1 MIVTPENKQLLNE
14 ITTEIISK
22 HPLMA
27 KKYRKDV
34 ENLGKYY
41 HDIHSEY
48 HKGLYVFGI
57 YQTLFVENPEKEVT
71 EEEYNYL
78 VKQLDKKEPCFIRMI
93 TQSIFSESILSFRRI
108 TDEDDQAISI
118 PNLHRKLKYIITV
131 SQTPEANNFMCEL
144 EKINKQLKCEVNK
157 TIKNYADLRIAHLDK
172 RWETKMSNKSVTEL
186 KKGIFLIKDYLNTFK
201 RYYTGSTYCYF
212 SEQPDACV
220 NDQAK
225 RGTER
230 LFHLIYGNKKYNML
244 KNKLKDFREEIESYE
259 IPSHTKEV
267 MKNKILEIL
276 FETKSM

>member
-22 HPLMA
+22 HPRMA
-27 KKYRKDV
+27 KKYRKDL

-41 HDIHSEY
+41 HDIHLEY

-57 YQTLFVENPEKEVT
+57 YQTLVVENPDKRVT
-71 EEEYNYL
+71 EEELNYL
-78 VKQLDKKEPCFIRMI
+78 VEELDKNQPYFIRI
-93 TQSIFSESILSFRRI
+93 VTQSVFSESILSFRRV
-108 TDEDDQAISI
+108 TDEHDQAISI
-118 PNLHRKLKYIITV
+118 PNLHRKLKHIITA
-131 SQTPEANNFMCEL
+131 SQTLKENTLMCEL
-144 EKINKQLKCEVNK
+144 EKINTQLKCEVNK

-172 RWETKMSNKSVTEL
+172 RWKTKMDNKSVVEI
-186 KKGIFLIKDYLNTFK
+186 KKVIFLIKDYLNTFIC
-201 RYYTGSTYCYF
+201 YYTGSGYHYF
-212 SEQPDACV
+212 SELPNACV

-230 LFHLIYGNKKYNML
+230 LFHLIYGNKKYNTL

-267 MKNKILEIL
+267 MNNKILEIL
-276 FETKSM
+276 FETKNM